1 MRKISTQDFI
11 AKPSRALS
19 LPLSNRLMS
28 RSDSVSLFEAA
39 LKLSRWVWRSG
50 KQSSKRRIRW
60 KCLRRR
66 GISRARTTNT
76 IIMFKSR
83 RRSST
88 NISKA
93 HNLIYMRSIQS
104 KSNFSHIY
112 NSKKPSS
119 SNSLAL
125 IPLINSAIRLGEERM
140 LSVSSLLCF
149 RAIKLL
155 ETSGNAIRDRV
166 KQWCQI
172 CYIFFRPPNAVWA
185 CVCDVN
191 ALYLSSNRC
200 VCVQCNK
207 MLISDVSG
215 VVYRIIDPP

>member
-1 MRKISTQDFI
+1 M
-11 AKPSRALS
+11 
-19 LPLSNRLMS
+19 
-28 RSDSVSLFEAA
+28 
-39 LKLSRWVWRSG
+39 
-50 KQSSKRRIRW
+50 
-60 KCLRRR
+60 RRR

-93 HNLIYMRSIQS
+93 HNPIYMRSIQS
-104 KSNFSHIY
+104 KSGFSHIY

-200 VCVQCNK
+200 VLCTMQQNADIRCFWCR
-207 MLISDVSG
+207 L
-215 VVYRIIDPP
+215 